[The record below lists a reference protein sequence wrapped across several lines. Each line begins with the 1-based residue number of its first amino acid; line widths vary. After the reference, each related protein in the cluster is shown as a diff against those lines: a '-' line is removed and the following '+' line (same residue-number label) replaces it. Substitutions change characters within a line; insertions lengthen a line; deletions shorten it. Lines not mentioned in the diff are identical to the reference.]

1 MSTYRKWPEDV
12 PCPDGWACWKDLPD
26 TDKLKFE
33 NISKEKKMVYAY
45 DPTDIRRNGKF
56 RLGKIPAGWTAFAFD
71 LSDPRSLLKERLKF
85 INARF
90 KKAVNENA
98 VRVLSEIKN
107 NMLKE
112 LSFLEEN
119 PGTGIRI
126 EKCEIYGFYLKDGLY
141 MTLNKWCEVVGIPY
155 ASVSKRMFVYGMP
168 FRDAVRKMS

>member
-1 MSTYRKWPEDV
+1 
-12 PCPDGWACWKDLPD
+12 
-26 TDKLKFE
+26 
-33 NISKEKKMVYAY
+33 MVYAY

-112 LSFLEEN
+112 LSFL
-119 PGTGIRI
+119 
-126 EKCEIYGFYLKDGLY
+126 
-141 MTLNKWCEVVGIPY
+141 
-155 ASVSKRMFVYGMP
+155 
-168 FRDAVRKMS
+168 